1 MDDGIPPSHTSNMK
15 QEMTTLK
22 VSKVTR
28 EAVTTAAREKGMTAD
43 AFLTWL
49 IEEQMWAER
58 MRIVKA
64 AMAHPDEEYL
74 EETRWWERLSEESIE
89 PE

>member
-1 MDDGIPPSHTSNMK
+1 MK
-15 QEMTTLK
+15 PDMTTLK

-43 AFLTWL
+43 AFLTWV

-58 MRIVKA
+58 MQIVKA
-64 AMAHPDEEYL
+64 AMAHPDQEYL
-74 EETRWWERLSEESIE
+74 ADTRLWDSSSGDGLEDL
-89 PE
+89 

>member
-1 MDDGIPPSHTSNMK
+1 VDDEILPSHTSGMK

-64 AMAHPDEEYL
+64 AMAHPDQEYL
-74 EETRWWERLSEESIE
+74 EETRLWDSSSGDGLEDL
-89 PE
+89 